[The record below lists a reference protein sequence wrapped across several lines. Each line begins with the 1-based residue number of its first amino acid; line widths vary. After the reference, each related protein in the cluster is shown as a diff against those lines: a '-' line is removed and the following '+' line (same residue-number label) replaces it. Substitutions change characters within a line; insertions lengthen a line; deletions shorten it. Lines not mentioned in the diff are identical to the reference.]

1 MARISSSSRRGS
13 EPTESRPT
21 QWGMA
26 CKARGRGAEHGAAEI
41 SLSLDV
47 GRAVVGTIEAGFQ
60 HEVQIAKHR
69 VDVLRQ
75 VDQLFRTCRN
85 LP

>member
-1 MARISSSSRRGS
+1 MARKTAARCRGS
-13 EPTESRPT
+13 E
-21 QWGMA
+21 
-26 CKARGRGAEHGAAEI
+26 HGVAEI
-41 SLSLDV
+41 PLSLDV

>member
-1 MARISSSSRRGS
+1 MARKRAARCRRS
-13 EPTESRPT
+13 EHEVTEIP
-21 QWGMA
+21 
-26 CKARGRGAEHGAAEI
+26 
-41 SLSLDV
+41 LSLDV

-69 VDVLRQ
+69 DDVLRH
-75 VDQLFRTCRN
+75 VDQLFRTRRN